1 MPPATR
7 NRQRGQPANIDL
19 MEDLENAMPFELAWP
34 SASSSAADLADVGI
48 PMSAVGRIVLQKSK
62 IEQP

>member
-1 MPPATR
+1 
-7 NRQRGQPANIDL
+7 

-48 PMSAVGRIVLQKSK
+48 PMSAVRRIVLQKSK